1 MGISRAFRAATHEP
15 SQENNA
21 MSRFVDF
28 KAVKAAVSILQVLE
42 HYGIADKFKRSGDS
56 LSGPCPLHDGQN
68 PTQFRVSIGKN
79 CWHCFGRCNDGG
91 NVLEFVARKESV
103 TLREAAL
110 MLCDWFRLSE
120 GEKPTDKDEPT
131 APKTKQPT
139 KAAKAKADAPPVDDA
154 SPNKPLGFAL
164 QNLDT
169 AHPYFAERGLSEA
182 TIAEFGLGFCGK
194 GSMTGRVVIPIH
206 NGDGKLVAYAGR
218 LPGAPPDEET
228 PKYKLPPGFKKAREL
243 FNYHRALRESA
254 ELPLVIVEGFFD
266 CMALWQHGIR
276 RVVALMGSSLSPQQ
290 EELVAR
296 AVNPQDRIVLTFDE
310 DEAGR
315 EAREKVTPRLAAHC
329 YVRNFRFEREGQ
341 QPDSLTAEQL
351 AQLSGGSH
359 EPA

>member
-1 MGISRAFRAATHEP
+1 
-15 SQENNA
+15 

-110 MLCDWFRLSE
+110 MLSDWFHLPE
-120 GEKPTDKDEPT
+120 GEQPADKKSKTTDTPKAKPS
-131 APKTKQPT
+131 PKPN
-139 KAAKAKADAPPVDDA
+139 KAKADASQTDDNT
-154 SPNKPLGFAL
+154 PNKPLGFAL
-164 QNLDT
+164 QHLDT
-169 AHPYFAERGLSEA
+169 AHPYFAERGLSEV
-182 TIAEFGLGFCGK
+182 TIAEFGIGFCGK
-194 GSMTGRVVIPIH
+194 GSMTGRIAIPIH
-206 NGDGKLVAYAGR
+206 NAEGKLVAYAGR

-243 FNYHRALRESA
+243 FNCHRAFQEPA
-254 ELPLVIVEGFFD
+254 EQPLVIVEGFFD
-266 CMALWQHGIR
+266 CMALWQRGVR

-290 EELVAR
+290 EELIAR
-296 AVNPQDRIVLTFDE
+296 AVKPQDRIVLMLDE
-310 DEAGR
+310 DDAGR

-351 AQLSGGSH
+351 AQLR
-359 EPA
+359 A